1 MRASARGRLHATLLW
16 LHRYSGLLLGLPL
29 FLLAVTGCVLVF
41 EAAVDRRL
49 NPHLLEVVP
58 QSQRLPLQ
66 ELVDRVRA
74 AYPEETPLEIRL
86 PRDSD
91 RSGTVFLRS
100 RHVVFFD
107 PFTGEIKGDRLNLT
121 APMLPISRL
130 HTGRVAGAAG
140 QKAVG
145 LLTAFA
151 MFGVVSGLYLWWPR
165 KIFTLKRAA
174 NWRRFNFDLHNV
186 LGIWSA
192 GVLFFT
198 LVSGVMITWERDVE
212 RLLVRWIDGKA
223 VEEEPRPQST
233 PVADG
238 YQLTLDETVA
248 IADGALPGTSL
259 VGINILPPG
268 KGAYQVLLHYPED
281 KTGAGRSRVFVDQF
295 TGKVLRV
302 VSSRELPI
310 GTQIVNFIEP
320 IHTGI
325 VLGWPTMVLAFLGT
339 AALAGQSI
347 TGFAIW
353 WKPNRPGAASRS
365 AKQR

>member
-1 MRASARGRLHATLLW
+1 MTAHPRGRVHAALLW
-16 LHRYSGLLLGLPL
+16 LHRYSGLVLGLPL

-41 EAAVDRRL
+41 EGAVDRRL
-49 NPHLLEVVP
+49 NPHLLDVVA
-58 QSQRLPLQ
+58 QTQRLPLQ
-66 ELVDRVRA
+66 ELLDRVRA
-74 AYPEETPLEIRL
+74 AYPKDTPLELRL
-86 PRDSD
+86 PRDAG

-107 PFTGEIKGDRLNLT
+107 PFTGEVKGDRLNLT
-121 APMLPISRL
+121 APMLPVSRL

-140 QKAVG
+140 QKVVG
-145 LLTAFA
+145 VLTAFSL
-151 MFGVVSGLYLWWPR
+151 FGVVSGLYLWWPR
-165 KIFTLKRAA
+165 KILMLRKAA
-174 NWRRFNFDLHNV
+174 NWRRFNFDLHSV

-198 LVSGVMITWERDVE
+198 LLSGVMITWESDVE
-212 RLLVRWIDGKA
+212 RLLNRWIHGA
-223 VEEEPRPQST
+223 SVEEAPRPEST
-233 PVADG
+233 PVEGAR
-238 YQLTLDETVA
+238 QLTLDEAVT

-259 VGINILPPG
+259 IGVNIVPPG
-268 KGAYQVLLHYPED
+268 KGVYQVLLHFPED

-295 TGKVLRV
+295 SGQVLRV

-310 GTQIVNFIEP
+310 GTQIINFIEP

-347 TGFAIW
+347 TGFLIW
-353 WKPNRPGAASRS
+353 WKPNKSAAASRP
-365 AKQR
+365 AEQR